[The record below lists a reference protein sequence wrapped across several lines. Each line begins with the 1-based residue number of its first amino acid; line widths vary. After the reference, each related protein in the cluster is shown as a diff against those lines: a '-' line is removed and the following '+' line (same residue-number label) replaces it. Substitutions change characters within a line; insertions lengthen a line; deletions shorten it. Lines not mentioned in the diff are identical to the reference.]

1 MQGRHWQAAA
11 TPSIVIAGPSGPA
24 SGRPKDKLDPV
35 THSPHRRP
43 KRQGIVPAEDAGRD
57 SGFSL
62 RVRYLSHPTMGPRIK
77 SGDDEVGS
85 VMLVPETSTAARR

>member
-1 MQGRHWQAAA
+1 MQGRHLQAAA
-11 TPSIVIAGPSGPA
+11 TPSIVITG
-24 SGRPKDKLDPV
+24 LDPV

-43 KRQGIVPAEDAGRD
+43 KRQGIVPAKDAGRD

-62 RVRYLSHPTMGPRIK
+62 RVRYLSHPPMGPRIK
-77 SGDDEVGS
+77 SGDDEVAS

>member
-1 MQGRHWQAAA
+1 MQGRHWRTAA
-11 TPSIVIAGPSGPA
+11 TPSIVITG
-24 SGRPKDKLDPV
+24 LDPV
-35 THSPHRRP
+35 THSPHSRP

-62 RVRYLSHPTMGPRIK
+62 KFRRLKHSPMGPRIK

-85 VMLVPETSTAARR
+85 VVLVPETSIAARR